1 VTGFKISSNNPQ
13 DSSAKSFSEIFE
25 SLVSYTKR
33 ETLKPIRGAGRW
45 MAFGLM
51 GAVCLGVAVVF
62 GALGV
67 LRVLQTTS
75 LGDSNSWSWL
85 SYLVAMAVLLVVY
98 FLAVRRIKKGSL
110 N

>member
-1 VTGFKISSNNPQ
+1 
-13 DSSAKSFSEIFE
+13 
-25 SLVSYTKR
+25 
-33 ETLKPIRGAGRW
+33 

-62 GALGV
+62 GSLGV